1 MDTKQLLTFL
11 TLADLGN
18 YIKASERLNYAPST
32 LAKQIHNLESELGVP
47 LVEHRENRIRL
58 TPQGERFYG
67 YAEKML
73 NIYYD
78 AAEEFSDPGHLAG
91 TVRIAGGEPIVGLSF
106 SQLFLDFSV
115 QYPKVAVNVQM
126 ICCARVPEWIRR
138 QEVGIG
144 CVHEMEPCADPSCAC
159 LPLYNEPILFVTTE
173 KNPLAGKGQV
183 LWRDL
188 ENQKF
193 AYTYEDC
200 CFTMAFRDRLR
211 QQNVLPASELFLGSV
226 SAVMNSVAQEG
237 RIALIPRSSFQRLRC
252 PETLYCLNW
261 QEEPIRPW
269 VQILYDKNRRL
280 APAEKELIAQAQSY
294 ARTLIAEDPEG
305 EIYA

>member
-1 MDTKQLLTFL
+1 M
-11 TLADLGN
+11 
-18 YIKASERLNYAPST
+18 
-32 LAKQIHNLESELGVP
+32 P

-67 YAEKML
+67 YAEK
-73 NIYYD
+73 D
-78 AAEEFSDPGHLAG
+78 VEHLLRRRR
-91 TVRIAGGEPIVGLSF
+91 RIFRPRAFGRHRAHCGGEPIVGLSF
-106 SQLFLDFSV
+106 SQLFWIFR
-115 QYPKVAVNVQM
+115 AVPQGSRQCADDLLRARAGM
-126 ICCARVPEWIRR
+126 DPPAGSGHWLCARNGTLLP
-138 QEVGIG
+138 
-144 CVHEMEPCADPSCAC
+144 DPSCAC

-188 ENQKF
+188 ENQKVCLHLRRLLLYHGLPRPAAPAKRAARF
-193 AYTYEDC
+193 RTLFRQRFGCYE
-200 CFTMAFRDRLR
+200 LR
-211 QQNVLPASELFLGSV
+211 GAGG
-226 SAVMNSVAQEG
+226 AA
-237 RIALIPRSSFQRLRC
+237 IALIPRSSFQRLRC